1 MRMVDLILQKRD
13 GKSHSKEEI
22 DFIIKGCT
30 DKTIPDYQL
39 SAWLM
44 SVYFRGMTDE
54 EVADLTI
61 AMLNSG
67 DKIDLSSIDGIK
79 VDKHSTGGV
88 GDTTTLVLAPV
99 VAAAGIP
106 VAKISGRGLGH
117 TGGTLDKLESIP
129 GCTTSISE
137 DDFLKQIRKAG
148 IAIVGQTADLTP
160 ADKYL
165 YALRDVTGTID
176 SIPLIAGSI
185 MSKKI
190 ASGADCLLLDVKVG
204 NGAFM
209 KSKEDAAKL
218 AKSMVQIG
226 TLMKRKT
233 VALLTDMNQPLG
245 MAIGNALEV
254 AEALEILR
262 GELAGGALKELS
274 VALAA
279 HMMLLA
285 GACENLEDGKREALD
300 IISSGRA
307 ARKMEELIEAQKG
320 NPAVVEDPY
329 LLPEAKYI
337 NSVISP
343 DEGYLKS
350 VKTEEVG
357 KAAMI
362 LGAGR
367 AKKSDRIDPAVGIW
381 LKKRIG
387 DKVSKG
393 EPIGVIHSNDKDK
406 TEEAKK
412 CLLEAYTIGEEK
424 PVSPPLIID
433 VFEPEK

>member
-254 AEALEILR
+254 AEALEYS
-262 GELAGGALKELS
+262 GGSLP
-274 VALAA
+274 
-279 HMMLLA
+279 
-285 GACENLEDGKREALD
+285 
-300 IISSGRA
+300 
-307 ARKMEELIEAQKG
+307 EELE
-320 NPAVVEDPY
+320 
-329 LLPEAKYI
+329 
-337 NSVISP
+337 
-343 DEGYLKS
+343 
-350 VKTEEVG
+350 
-357 KAAMI
+357 
-362 LGAGR
+362 
-367 AKKSDRIDPAVGIW
+367 RIICCTCRSYDAFSRS
-381 LKKRIG
+381 L
-387 DKVSKG
+387 
-393 EPIGVIHSNDKDK
+393 
-406 TEEAKK
+406 
-412 CLLEAYTIGEEK
+412 
-424 PVSPPLIID
+424 
-433 VFEPEK
+433 